1 MLLQEL
7 TRTPF
12 APPSEYFASTAIDYH
27 VQHAVGF
34 PTLEFSTI
42 AMTAKP
48 NGNSS
53 FVQKISKLVLEND
66 FPLKVSVE
74 IGTSEASDLKEYLDT
89 RNLRWRVEKL
99 AIEVELSDTESKEFV
114 NYIHAKWN
122 YLLDY
127 SAFECHP
134 GLLTVRGYG
143 KSAEELRGEIYTRI
157 KFKLLSD
164 VKAEKDSF
172 TVKFDNHLD
181 AYQLLSQFNSNSNSD
196 SDSNLNLHVSRY
208 TKNLP
213 GSNDDP
219 VVYDTIVV
227 ENLHEFGTLSLLQF
241 EKLMLKFTLFLPIET
256 VFFPLANKEENLR
269 FKKVGF
275 IGLPQ
280 NQETNSRLLNALY
293 YLTDLTLLELLD
305 FSQKDI
311 YDLARDL
318 NTRERENFSKSP
330 KLKLSIAQRKHN
342 HHLYENSD
350 SPYICFR
357 DGAYQLAEPDLGL
370 HESEYI
376 SRFVKSSNYQE
387 TNVYVNN
394 FPIIFNNDDRLWAE
408 FWNQFG
414 ADRIK
419 SAKIIKPQFYLKK
432 LDGSLGKIG
441 FVFYEEFKMA
451 LRAIILTNNKVIR
464 YDDSPS
470 LLIQASF
477 AIQKNSSHSQ
487 LVGKPQKFHQNLL
500 NYYPEALLPKQF
512 GNASPFVPMP
522 DQYMFNPYMMLM
534 PPYGVTDKRF
544 EEQRGDLGVANSFPP
559 QYGYYFPYMPYSGQV
574 PGPIPPPIYIPY
586 EEEQDPRS

>member
-1 MLLQEL
+1 
-7 TRTPF
+7 
-12 APPSEYFASTAIDYH
+12 
-27 VQHAVGF
+27 
-34 PTLEFSTI
+34 
-42 AMTAKP
+42 MTAKP
-48 NGNSS
+48 NGKSS

-66 FPLKVSVE
+66 FPLKVYVDT
-74 IGTSEASDLKEYLDT
+74 GTSEAPELKELKEYLDT
-89 RNLRWRVEKL
+89 RDLRWKEEKL
-99 AIEVELSDTESKEFV
+99 AIEVELSQTESKEFV
-114 NYIHAKWN
+114 NYVHGNWN

-127 SAFECHP
+127 SAFGCHP

-143 KSAEELRGEIYTRI
+143 KSAEELRSEIEKRI
-157 KFKLLSD
+157 KYKLLSEI
-164 VKAEKDSF
+164 KAEKDTF

-181 AYQLLSQFNSNSNSD
+181 ADYLLSQSTPTFGSSP
-196 SDSNLNLHVSRY
+196 DSNFNLHVSRY
-208 TKNLP
+208 TKNFP

-227 ENLHEFGTLSLLQF
+227 ENFHEFGPLSLLQF
-241 EKLMLKFTLFLPIET
+241 ETLMLKFTLFLPIET
-256 VFFPLANKEENLR
+256 VFFPLASKEENLK

-293 YLTDLTLLELLD
+293 YLTDLTLLELLE
-305 FSQKDI
+305 FSQSDI

-318 NTRERENFSKSP
+318 NTREQENFSKSP

-357 DGAYQLAEPDLGL
+357 DGSYQLAEPDLGL

-376 SRFVKSSNYQE
+376 SRFIKSSNYQE

-394 FPIIFNNDDRLWAE
+394 FPIIFNNDDQLWAE

-414 ADRIK
+414 VDRIK

-432 LDGSLGKIG
+432 PDGSLGKIG

-451 LRAIILTNNKVIR
+451 LRAIILTNNKVIK
-464 YDDSPS
+464 YGDSPS

-487 LVGKPQKFHQNLL
+487 PVGKPQKFHQNLL
-500 NYYPEALLPKQF
+500 NYYPEAPLPKQF
-512 GNASPFVPMP
+512 GSTSPFVPMP

-534 PPYGVTDKRF
+534 PPYGVSDERY

-574 PGPIPPPIYIPY
+574 PGPIPPPMNYMPY
-586 EEEQDPRS
+586 EEERDPRS